1 VGTARPHLRRERRKL
16 EGMRHMLEGA
26 ARIPSAAPHDRHKFD
41 PARGFP
47 RLRAT
52 FPPLAPYLY
61 VPRHEPLPLTPHM
74 HMQHDHI
81 YIAERGEQY
90 GGATSISIHRTLEG
104 ARAALD
110 AWMLEAD
117 YVSWTRT
124 REDCYRGEGDWMR
137 VRREPLNA

>member
-1 VGTARPHLRRERRKL
+1 MSHPCALTTA
-16 EGMRHMLEGA
+16 
-26 ARIPSAAPHDRHKFD
+26 SHDPHKFRS
-41 PARGFP
+41 ARGF
-47 RLRAT
+47 LGFVET
-52 FPPLAPYLY
+52 FPPLVSYQY

-81 YIAERGEQY
+81 YIAERGEDY
-90 GGATSISIHRTLEG
+90 AGASSISIHRTLEG